1 MIGRILAALGSVLI
15 LAGPLSAEP
24 FKSPLSITKE
34 RSVFQCGYEDPD
46 VSFARKPL
54 GIQALDRELAEE
66 IEITV
71 ERYREGE
78 QKYIRIHNNN
88 KLRNGNKLDATTILI
103 DRGELIWKSTT
114 GVITNASGK
123 ELSRGSF
130 YDPRDPAYGYP
141 DDIYDP
147 SVLLTLFRG
156 MELEKDYQQ
165 YFHLWITSHNI
176 LRMKIRVEGT
186 EEVKVPAGTF
196 RCHQVVMTPMVS
208 EFYGELIGKMVQR
221 FFAPQYTFWLDTQGS
236 HPCVK
241 YRGALGSATAGLPM
255 VIYELI
261 SYTQEPTEDQPEGEL
276 KSP

>member
-1 MIGRILAALGSVLI
+1 MIGRILAAAGSVLI

-24 FKSPLSITKE
+24 FKSPALIQKE
-34 RSVFQCGYEDPD
+34 RSVFQCGYEDPN

-66 IEITV
+66 IELTV

-78 QKYIRIHNNN
+78 RKYVRLHNKN
-88 KLRNGNKLDATTILI
+88 KLRNGTMLDATTILT

-114 GVITNASGK
+114 GVVTNASGK

-156 MELEKDYQQ
+156 MELEKGCQQ
-165 YFHLWITSHNI
+165 YFHLWMTGRNI
-176 LRMKIRVEGT
+176 LRMKIKVEEI
-186 EEVKVPAGTF
+186 EEVEVPAGTF
-196 RCHQVVMTPMVS
+196 RCHKVVMIPMVS
-208 EFYGELIGKMVQR
+208 EFYGEVIGKMVQR

-241 YRGALGSATAGLPM
+241 YHGPLGSATAGLPM

-261 SYTQEPTEDQPEGEL
+261 SYSQEPSEDQPDSEP